1 MFSKS
6 GISFYRAS
14 HRRAIKNTTMKLPT
28 IRKRGATMPTTVNTR
43 GSKKRQRKEEGK
55 GEENDEEERETAPTV
70 SESESSPHAKG
81 KEANEEDKRGEHL
94 LSEGGKEAH
103 DKTPMKEEGMAIRP
117 TQQMIS
123 PDGMNIQLDPDM
135 DPRLR
140 EMIENT
146 YSEITRV
153 VNRMDQHTA
162 RTLEH
167 LDMVKKTTEERNQAA
182 KETLIGVFYTTF
194 IKWVDDANESVTLD
208 QKIATIKDMVAN
220 LRSSIGA

>member
-1 MFSKS
+1 
-6 GISFYRAS
+6 
-14 HRRAIKNTTMKLPT
+14 
-28 IRKRGATMPTTVNTR
+28 
-43 GSKKRQRKEEGK
+43 
-55 GEENDEEERETAPTV
+55 
-70 SESESSPHAKG
+70 
-81 KEANEEDKRGEHL
+81 
-94 LSEGGKEAH
+94 
-103 DKTPMKEEGMAIRP
+103 MAILP

-182 KETLIGVFYTTF
+182 KETLIEVFYTTF

>member
-1 MFSKS
+1 
-6 GISFYRAS
+6 
-14 HRRAIKNTTMKLPT
+14 
-28 IRKRGATMPTTVNTR
+28 MPTTVNTR

-55 GEENDEEERETAPTV
+55 GEENDKEERETAPTV
-70 SESESSPHAKG
+70 SESESAPHAKG

-103 DKTPMKEEGMAIRP
+103 DKTPMKEEGMAIRS

-182 KETLIGVFYTTF
+182 KETLIEVFYTTF

-208 QKIATIKDMVAN
+208 RKIATIKDMVAN

>member
-1 MFSKS
+1 
-6 GISFYRAS
+6 
-14 HRRAIKNTTMKLPT
+14 
-28 IRKRGATMPTTVNTR
+28 MPTTVNTR
-43 GSKKRQRKEEGK
+43 GSKKRQRKEEEK
-55 GEENDEEERETAPTV
+55 GEENDKEERETAPTV
-70 SESESSPHAKG
+70 SESESSPNAKG
-81 KEANEEDKRGEHL
+81 KEANEEDKRGERL
-94 LSEGGKEAH
+94 LSGGIEAH

-182 KETLIGVFYTTF
+182 KETLIEVFYTTF

>member
-1 MFSKS
+1 
-6 GISFYRAS
+6 
-14 HRRAIKNTTMKLPT
+14 
-28 IRKRGATMPTTVNTR
+28 MPTTVNTR

-70 SESESSPHAKG
+70 SESESSPNAKG

-182 KETLIGVFYTTF
+182 KETLIEVFYTTF

>member
-1 MFSKS
+1 
-6 GISFYRAS
+6 
-14 HRRAIKNTTMKLPT
+14 
-28 IRKRGATMPTTVNTR
+28 MPTTVNTR

-94 LSEGGKEAH
+94 LSEGGKGAH

-182 KETLIGVFYTTF
+182 KETLIEVFYTTF

>member
-1 MFSKS
+1 
-6 GISFYRAS
+6 
-14 HRRAIKNTTMKLPT
+14 
-28 IRKRGATMPTTVNTR
+28 MPTTVNTR
-43 GSKKRQRKEEGK
+43 GSTKRQRKEEGK

-182 KETLIGVFYTTF
+182 KETLIEVFYTTF

>member
-1 MFSKS
+1 MC
-6 GISFYRAS
+6 
-14 HRRAIKNTTMKLPT
+14 
-28 IRKRGATMPTTVNTR
+28 IRDRND
-43 GSKKRQRKEEGK
+43 KEER
-55 GEENDEEERETAPTV
+55 DTAPTV
-70 SESESSPHAKG
+70 SESESSPNAKG
-81 KEANEEDKRGEHL
+81 KEANEEDKRGERL
-94 LSEGGKEAH
+94 LSGGKEAH

-182 KETLIGVFYTTF
+182 KETLIEVFYTTF

>member
-1 MFSKS
+1 
-6 GISFYRAS
+6 
-14 HRRAIKNTTMKLPT
+14 
-28 IRKRGATMPTTVNTR
+28 MPTTVNTR

-81 KEANEEDKRGEHL
+81 KEAHEEDKRGEHL

-182 KETLIGVFYTTF
+182 KETLIEVFYTTF

>member
-1 MFSKS
+1 
-6 GISFYRAS
+6 
-14 HRRAIKNTTMKLPT
+14 
-28 IRKRGATMPTTVNTR
+28 MPTTVNTR

-55 GEENDEEERETAPTV
+55 GEENDKEERETAPTV
-70 SESESSPHAKG
+70 SESESSLHAKG
-81 KEANEEDKRGEHL
+81 KEANEEDKRGERF
-94 LSEGGKEAH
+94 LSGGKEAH

-182 KETLIGVFYTTF
+182 KETLIEVFYTTF

-208 QKIATIKDMVAN
+208 RKIATIKDMVAN